1 MQDEFAKTR
10 LNRRV
15 AIRAKQLRLDAIK
28 TQLDTGFTYCSTAEK
43 ALFLGKVERGRQ
55 ALAHARYVAQ
65 KTREHMA
72 EPHHVP
78 DESLPGLHER
88 VKELDAQIS
97 SIEGRS
103 PELKSP
109 SN

>member
-1 MQDEFAKTR
+1 MQDQLTKTR
-10 LNRRV
+10 LNSGV
-15 AIRAKQLRLDAIK
+15 ALRAKQLRLDAIQ

-43 ALFLGKVERGRQ
+43 ALFLGKVEQGRQ
-55 ALAHARYVAQ
+55 ALANARHVAQ
-65 KTREHMA
+65 KTREHMD

-78 DESLPGLHER
+78 DESLAGLHDR
-88 VKELDAQIS
+88 VKDLDAQIS

>member
-1 MQDEFAKTR
+1 MQDRFAKTR
-10 LNRRV
+10 QNHRV
-15 AIRAKQLRLDAIK
+15 ALRAKQLRLDAIQ

-55 ALAHARYVAQ
+55 ALAKARYVAQ

-78 DESLPGLHER
+78 DESLQALYDR
-88 VKELDAQIS
+88 VKGLDAQIY

-109 SN
+109 FN